1 MKKFDKEW
9 FEKIFEDEAEDS
21 SLYLIYSD
29 ISEIF
34 TNGDYLDEERASK

>member
-9 FEKIFEDEAEDS
+9 FEKIFEVEDS

-34 TNGDYLDEERASK
+34 TNGEYLDEERASS

>member
-9 FEKIFEDEAEDS
+9 FEKIFEDEDS
-21 SLYLIYSD
+21 NLYLIYSD

-34 TNGDYLDEERASK
+34 TKGEYLDEERATS

>member
-9 FEKIFEDEAEDS
+9 FEKIFEAEDS

-29 ISEIF
+29 ISDIF
-34 TNGDYLDEERASK
+34 TNGDYIDEERVSS

>member
-9 FEKIFEDEAEDS
+9 FEKIFEAEDS

-29 ISEIF
+29 ISDIF
-34 TNGDYLDEERASK
+34 TNGEYIDEERASS